1 MPSKT
6 NYLEDAIINQ
16 VLRGTTLVTSSSV
29 TVALLT
35 QVQNA
40 EAGTVQEVTG
50 SGTLY
55 GRLTASFLAP
65 TNGATSNSAA
75 LTFTQAGADWG
86 TVIGFGVNDQA
97 DTGSGNFLYI
107 GLLGDAPADFC
118 ADDLTTEFLTAGSH
132 SLVEDDTVRVAETP
146 GGSLPTG
153 LSEDTTYFVSAS
165 VENPITQFA
174 LSLTEGGA
182 AIDLTEVGSGV
193 FVKLNSRV
201 IQQNDTAEFAA
212 GSLAIT
218 EA

>member
-6 NYLEDAIINQ
+6 NYLENAIIDQ
-16 VLRGTTLVTSSSV
+16 VLRGTPLVTSASV
-29 TVALLT
+29 TIALLT
-35 QVQNA
+35 AIASA

-65 TNGATSNSAA
+65 TNGATSNSVA

-97 DTGSGNFLYI
+97 ASGSGNFLYI
-107 GLLGDAPADFC
+107 GLLGDAPVNFVN
-118 ADDLTTEFLTAGSH
+118 DDLTTEFLTAGSH
-132 SLVEDDTVRVAETP
+132 SLVENNQVRVSATP

-165 VENPITQFA
+165 IDNSITQFA
-174 LSLTEGGA
+174 LSATEGGA
-182 AIDLTEVGSGV
+182 AIDLSEVGSGV
-193 FVKLNSRV
+193 FIKLNSRT
-201 IQQNDTAEFAA
+201 IQANDTAEFGA

>member
-16 VLRGTTLVTSSSV
+16 ILRGTALVTSASV

-35 QVQNA
+35 AITNG

-65 TNGATSNSAA
+65 LNGATSNSAA

-97 DTGSGNFLYI
+97 VTGSGNFLYI
-107 GLLGDAPADFC
+107 GLLGDAPVNFVN
-118 ADDLTTEFLTAGSH
+118 DDLTGEFLTAGSH
-132 SLVEDDTVRVAETP
+132 SLVQDDNVRVAATP

-153 LSEDTTYFVSAS
+153 LSEDVTYFVSAS
-165 VENPITQFA
+165 IANPITQFA
-174 LSLTEGGA
+174 LALTLGGA
-182 AIDLTEVGSGV
+182 AIDLTEVGSGI
-193 FVKLNSRV
+193 FVKLNARV
-201 IQQNDTAEFAA
+201 IQANDTAEFAA
-212 GSLAIT
+212 GSLSIT

>member
-6 NYLEDAIINQ
+6 NYLEDAIIDQ
-16 VLRGTTLVTSSSV
+16 VLRGITLVTSGSV

-35 QVQNA
+35 AIQNA

-55 GRLTASFLAP
+55 ARLTASFLAP
-65 TNGATSNSAA
+65 TDGATSNSAA
-75 LTFTQAGADWG
+75 LTFIQAGADWG

-97 DTGSGNFLYI
+97 NSGSGNFLYV
-107 GLLGDAPADFC
+107 GLLGDAPVNFVS
-118 ADDLTTEFLTAGSH
+118 DDLTTEFLTAGSH
-132 SLVEDDTVRVAETP
+132 SLVEDDTVRVATTP
-146 GGSLPTG
+146 AGALPTG
-153 LSEDTTYFVSAS
+153 LVEDVTYFVSAS
-165 VENPITQFA
+165 VVNPITQFA
-174 LSLTEGGA
+174 LALTQGGA
-182 AIDLTEVGSGV
+182 AINLTEVGSGV

-201 IQQNDTAEFAA
+201 IQANDTAEFAA